1 MSKYYHNKTP
11 RLRDECKDK
20 LQIIPL
26 GGIGEI
32 GKNMYIVR
40 YQDEILVL
48 DAGLAFPG
56 DEMLGIDI
64 VIPDISYLQENRDK
78 IQGIVLTHGH
88 EDHIGALPYIL
99 PQLNVPVYGTKL
111 TLGLIREKLREH
123 HLLGE
128 SKLYSF
134 DPQDKLRLGCFKL
147 EFFRTN
153 HSIPDSVGIAVHTPV
168 GTVVY
173 TGDFKFDQT
182 PVNDRPTDYYRLGK
196 LGEEGV
202 LVVLSDSTNAER
214 PGYTL
219 SEKEVGLAIMD
230 IFHTAKERII
240 LATFASNVH
249 RIQQVVDAACHYN
262 RKMAVVGRSMEN
274 VVRVAQELGYLHV
287 CEGTLVE
294 IDELNN
300 LPANRAVIL
309 TTGSQG
315 EPMSALTRISTSDHR
330 KVEIIPGDTVIIA
343 ATPIPGNE
351 KLVSRTID
359 NLFKR
364 GANVIYERVSGVHVS
379 GHASQEELKLMLN
392 LLKPT
397 YLIPV
402 HGEYRHL
409 IHHARLATKV
419 GIPEERIFIAENGQI
434 LEFTADSGRPAGN
447 VTAGRVLVDGLGV
460 GDVGSIVLRDR
471 RILSQDGIMIV
482 VVTVDCETNK
492 VVAGPE
498 IFSRGFVYVRESEKL
513 MEEAREHVARCMEK
527 ANGKRSEWA
536 LLKGN
541 IREVLS
547 RYVWEKTHRR
557 PMILPIIME
566 VQPDKR
572 IVPKA

>member
-1 MSKYYHNKTP
+1 MTKHYSDKKTP
-11 RLRDECKDK
+11 LKDEIGDR

-32 GKNMYIVR
+32 GKNMYVIR
-40 YQDEILVL
+40 CQDEILVV

-56 DEMLGIDI
+56 DEMLGIDV
-64 VIPDISYLQENRDK
+64 VIPDISYLLDNRDK
-78 IQGIVLTHGH
+78 IRGIVLTHGH

-99 PQLNVPVYGTKL
+99 PQLDVPVYATKL

-123 HLLGE
+123 NLLGDCR
-128 SKLYSF
+128 LHTF
-134 DPQDKLRLGCFKL
+134 DPQEKLRLGAFKL

-153 HSIPDSVGIAVHTPV
+153 HSIPDSVGVAIHTAV
-168 GTVVY
+168 GTVVC

-196 LGEEGV
+196 LGEKGV

-219 SEKEVGLAIMD
+219 SEKEVGVAIMD
-230 IFHTAKERII
+230 IFHTARQRII
-240 LATFASNVH
+240 LATFASNIH
-249 RIQQVVDAACHYN
+249 RIQQVIDAACHYR
-262 RKMAVVGRSMEN
+262 RKVAVVGRSMEN
-274 VVRVAQELGYLHV
+274 VVKVAQELGYLQV
-287 CEGTLVE
+287 CEGTLVD
-294 IDELNN
+294 IDELNS
-300 LPANRAVIL
+300 LPPERAVIL

-315 EPMSALTRISTSDHR
+315 EPMSALTRISMSEHR
-330 KVEIIPGDTVIIA
+330 KVEIMPGDTVIIA

-379 GHASQEELKLMLN
+379 GHGSQEDLKLMLN
-392 LLKPT
+392 LLKPS

-409 IHHARLATKV
+409 IHHAKLATKV
-419 GIPEERIFIAENGQI
+419 GIPEENIFIAENGQV
-434 LEFTADSGRPAGN
+434 LEFTADSGRPAGS
-447 VTAGRVLVDGLGV
+447 VTAGRILVDGLGV
-460 GDVGSIVLRDR
+460 GDVGNVVLRDR
-471 RILSQDGIMIV
+471 RILSQDGILIV
-482 VVTVDCETNK
+482 VMTVDPVTNK

-513 MEEAREHVARCMEK
+513 LEEAREQVTRCLEK
-527 ANGKRSEWA
+527 NGNNGRRSEWS

-541 IREVLS
+541 IRDTLS

-566 VQPDKR
+566 SSL
-572 IVPKA
+572 